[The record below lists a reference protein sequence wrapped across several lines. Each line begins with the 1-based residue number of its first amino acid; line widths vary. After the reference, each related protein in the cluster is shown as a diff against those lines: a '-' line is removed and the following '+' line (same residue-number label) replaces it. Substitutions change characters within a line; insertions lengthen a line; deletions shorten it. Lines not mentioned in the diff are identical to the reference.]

1 MVLAMMVAVVGL
13 TATGSALAT
22 RAVVVGLLEATGK
35 AWEALGTVDGMSC
48 FGSAIVTVST

>member
-22 RAVVVGLLEATGK
+22 RAVVVGLLVPVGCDCDVLVLVA
-35 AWEALGTVDGMSC
+35 AVLC
-48 FGSAIVTVST
+48 FGSAIVTTT